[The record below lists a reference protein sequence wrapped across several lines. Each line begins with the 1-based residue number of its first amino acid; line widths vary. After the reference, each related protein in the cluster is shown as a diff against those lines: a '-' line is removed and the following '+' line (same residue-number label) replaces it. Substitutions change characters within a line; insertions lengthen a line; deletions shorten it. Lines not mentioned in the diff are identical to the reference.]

1 MLINLDNDIILCL
14 ISYEVSPVSSI
25 IAHPLATFRQVIVIT
40 KPYNDAT
47 SPELF
52 ADKLGRC

>member
-1 MLINLDNDIILCL
+1 MLINLDNYIILCL
-14 ISYEVSPVSSI
+14 ISYEVSTVSI

-40 KPYNDAT
+40 KPYNYAT

-52 ADKLGRC
+52 AHMLGRC